1 MPTNDHE
8 DELRGYQAE
17 DIAALRETAKR
28 GEKRILFEASVGHG
42 KSVVV
47 KKLAKAYSL
56 QQRPVLVLSNRSAV
70 TDQLRKKTAH
80 LPGVQV
86 MTVQAADR
94 RLNELTRNPAHLVLA
109 DEIHMGG
116 AAAQYGRV
124 FDCSPDALVV
134 GFTGT
139 PTPEL
144 YDVFP
149 ASVEGKGARW
159 LTDEGWLSPLLYHT
173 PSKLDLRGVA
183 MRKGEYDD
191 AAVVRL
197 LEQRKVY
204 GKTLDSY
211 REHGLGL
218 PTLGFCVNV
227 KHAMDTAEQFRAARH
242 RCEVLIG
249 EDSKRE
255 VERKIEALGDG
266 GLVFSVDKVSAGFDL
281 PDLRVILSLRPTAS
295 EQLWVQQLGRVAR
308 ASKDK
313 DYGLVIDHVGN
324 SRRLGTLTE
333 KRDWRNLER
342 TKAER
347 LTADGDR
354 LSVRTCDAC
363 LYTFEAGPSCC
374 PSCGVSLAKNTRI
387 PKAESIRLEEVK
399 AEQLEQER
407 AVAKDLRKRQ
417 GQTIAQMRAYLG
429 HDTAVK
435 NMRSRYDKALR
446 VGDEIVAGFA
456 REQLRQAR
464 AL

>member
-1 MPTNDHE
+1 MLPNDQDDDLRAYQEE
-8 DELRGYQAE
+8 DVATLSR
-17 DIAALRETAKR
+17 TAKS
-28 GEKRILFEASVGHG
+28 GEKRIQFNASVAYG
-42 KSVVV
+42 KSVVI
-47 KKLAKAYSL
+47 KKLSKAYS
-56 QQRPVLVLSNRSAV
+56 QQRRPVLVLSNRSAV
-70 TDQLRKKTAH
+70 TDQLRSKTAH
-80 LPGVQV
+80 LPGVRV

-94 RLNELTRNPAHLVLA
+94 HRDELARNPAHLVLA

-159 LTDEGWLSPLLYHT
+159 LTDEGWLSELLYHT

-197 LEQRKVY
+197 LEERRVY

-227 KHAMDTAEQFRAARH
+227 KHAMDTAEQFRAAGH

-255 VERKIEALGDG
+255 VQRKIEALGDG

-308 ASKDK
+308 VSDGKP
-313 DYGLVIDHVGN
+313 YGMVIDHVGN

-333 KRDWRNLER
+333 KRDWRNLEK
-342 TKAER
+342 TKAQR

-363 LYTFEAGPSCC
+363 MRTFEAGPSCC
-374 PSCGVSLAKNTRI
+374 PSCGVSLAKDTRI
-387 PKAESIRLEEVK
+387 PKAESIRLEQVA

-407 AVAKDLRKRQ
+407 EAEKALRKRQ

-429 HDTAVK
+429 HETAVK

-446 VGDEIVAGFA
+446 NGDEVVASFA